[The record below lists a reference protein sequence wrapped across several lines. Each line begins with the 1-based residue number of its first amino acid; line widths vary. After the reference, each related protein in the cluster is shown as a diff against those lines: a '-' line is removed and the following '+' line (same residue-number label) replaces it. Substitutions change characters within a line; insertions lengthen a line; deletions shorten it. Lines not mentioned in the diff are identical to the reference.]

1 MNARSMGAG
10 FEDFDGH
17 RSVVVHWRPAR
28 PVRGF
33 AMFVPAFGDEM
44 NQMRRMVRL
53 TAEALAERSVASC
66 TFDLYGTGDSSADFT
81 DATVERW
88 LADCRRMAGQ
98 LIASGPAD
106 ATPLVLI
113 GCRLGTALAVR
124 ISHDLSRRPTALV
137 AWAPV
142 LQGRQ
147 QLTAMLRAASIARM
161 QWPDPDGTDPKTL
174 WSQGRVATIAGYPF
188 SPALAEQLE
197 ALDATGAPMAERAVL
212 FDLRAASDGQTVT
225 PSEALARRAT
235 AWTEQGVPTVARAVV
250 GQAFW
255 NVADLI
261 DVRGLVDATADAVVQ
276 AIGAVSKEGDL

>member
-1 MNARSMGAG
+1 MVAD

-17 RSVVVHWRPAR
+17 RSVVVHWRPAT
-28 PVRGF
+28 PARGF

-53 TAEALAERSVASC
+53 TAETLADRGVASC

-81 DATVERW
+81 DATIERW
-88 LADCRRMAGQ
+88 LSDCRRMAGQ
-98 LIASGPAD
+98 LIASDPAD

-113 GCRLGTALAVR
+113 GCRLGAALAVR
-124 ISHDLSRRPTALV
+124 LSHDLWRRPSALV

-147 QLTAMLRAASIARM
+147 QLTALLRVASIARM
-161 QWPDPDGTDPKTL
+161 QWPDVDGTDPKTL

-197 ALDATGAPMAERAVL
+197 ALDAIGAPAVERAVL
-212 FDLRAASDGQTVT
+212 FELRPAAGGDPVT
-225 PSEALARRAT
+225 PSDAMARRAT
-235 AWTEQGVPTVARAVV
+235 AWTEQGVPTTIRAVA
-250 GQAFW
+250 GPAFW
-255 NVADLI
+255 NVVD
-261 DVRGLVDATADAVVQ
+261 LVDVPELVEATADAIVA
-276 AIGAVSKEGDL
+276 AIDAISYRSHS